1 MSSYIGRV
9 VNHAWDRQ
17 AKHLTNVIY
26 GFWELI
32 QATHFTELRS
42 WGEKNLTPSR
52 SNKRVCGKGRTKG
65 PTSPDPGLFTTPP
78 TLLKISPPE
87 NFISP
92 HRWKCTQNP
101 ALINFINSI
110 TTACQPLPNG
120 KPSQPRCGRG
130 ACPSP
135 TRCSSHS
142 PGCRGGRRGPSFE
155 AHLHCSSSQG
165 GLPLALSGSL
175 EIHQHPDIY

>member
-26 GFWELI
+26 GFRELI
-32 QATHFTELRS
+32 QATRFTELRS

-52 SNKRVCGKGRTKG
+52 SHKRVCGKGRTKG
-65 PTSPDPGLFTTPP
+65 PTCPDPGLFTTPP

-101 ALINFINSI
+101 ELINFINSI
-110 TTACQPLPNG
+110 HYSLPAFTQWKAFPAMMRKGRLSLPHEVLIPLSRLQNG
-120 KPSQPRCGRG
+120 VAGSQ
-130 ACPSP
+130 
-135 TRCSSHS
+135 
-142 PGCRGGRRGPSFE
+142 F
-155 AHLHCSSSQG
+155 
-165 GLPLALSGSL
+165 
-175 EIHQHPDIY
+175 